1 MEVPMAEK
9 AKTKRRRGR
18 PRRHGAN
25 SAVVSVRASKEQVV
39 RIAGLI
45 SAIRLGDQTLEETD
59 ASVIVEALEC
69 RVRQLANRAPQVLK
83 LAGLQ

>member
-1 MEVPMAEK
+1 MAEK
-9 AKTKRRRGR
+9 AKAKMRRGR
-18 PRRHGAN
+18 PSRHGPN
-25 SAVVSVRASKEQVV
+25 STVMSVRASKEQAV

-45 SAIRLGDQTLEETD
+45 SAVRLGDQTMEETD
-59 ASVIVEALEC
+59 ASVIVEALER